1 MVNQRLEE
9 VFSSLSAKLSSLYSY
24 NLYYKIN
31 HLEKISAFFMNA
43 RLMHVI
49 KFSLFFN
56 VHVLRRCTFS
66 ALEAYSFLINL
77 VML

>member
-1 MVNQRLEE
+1 
-9 VFSSLSAKLSSLYSY
+9 
-24 NLYYKIN
+24 
-31 HLEKISAFFMNA
+31 MNA